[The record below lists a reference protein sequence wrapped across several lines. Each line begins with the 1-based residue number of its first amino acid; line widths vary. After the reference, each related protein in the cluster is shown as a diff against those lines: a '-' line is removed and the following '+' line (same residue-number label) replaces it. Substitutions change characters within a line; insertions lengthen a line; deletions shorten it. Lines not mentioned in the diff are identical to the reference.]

1 MMKFRN
7 LIAIGLLA
15 LVTMM
20 APAAAIAADFDGSRP
35 LLVAIIDV
43 IECHPGGDCEKVS
56 PQEARLPRFLEI
68 EFDKQ
73 EISEIGDAKEERR
86 TEIQSMTQ
94 HEGLLILQGAQNG
107 RGWTVNI
114 TEANGDA
121 VITVSDPLSGF
132 VVFGACTPR

>member
-1 MMKFRN
+1 MKFGN

-20 APAAAIAADFDGSRP
+20 MPAATIAADFDGSRP

-43 IECHPGGDCEKVS
+43 IECHPGGECEKVS

-68 EFDKQ
+68 EFDKK

-86 TEIQSMTQ
+86 TKIQSVTQ
-94 HEGLLILQGAQNG
+94 NEGMLILQGAQNG

-132 VVFGACTPR
+132 VLFGACTPR